1 MGNAILDI
9 GVGIVT
15 LALMF
20 SVGLSLKPESLLSAC
35 HPLSRMAGH
44 LAVTS
49 VIPPLAGLAT
59 VLLLSPPP
67 TVATAILLISACP
80 VGDISNVYALIARAD
95 TGRSLAINVTS
106 VLAAPLT
113 MIPVLAVFHFLGY
126 GEGLLAVPAGP
137 LLLRL
142 FLLLILP
149 VSIGALVGGIRP
161 RWAARHQPK
170 IHLLTSLGIVA
181 LLLFVVC
188 SPAFHFAGHLGGRRR
203 LPRFHHTLHGCRC
216 DQPSLR
222 ISPRQPGS
230 DFRIVERPGP
240 ECCRRC
246 DDRHRPARSRGT
258 RDGLRD
264 LFRARSHPSLRTRPL
279 FRRTG
284 FEKSLFQIF
293 LHLKQVLLVFRNL
306 FSKRYHF
313 L

>member
-1 MGNAILDI
+1 MGNVILDI

-20 SVGLSLKPESLLSAC
+20 SVGLSLKPDSLLSAC

-113 MIPVLAVFHFLGY
+113 MIPVLAVFHVLGY

-188 SPAFHFAGHLGGRRR
+188 SPAFHFAGHLEAATASLVFIVLCTGAAAIS
-203 LPRFHHTLHGCRC
+203 LPAAFRQGSPG
-216 DQPSLR
+216 Q
-222 ISPRQPGS
+222 IS
-230 DFRIVERPGP
+230 
-240 ECCRRC
+240 
-246 DDRHRPARSRGT
+246 
-258 RDGLRD
+258 
-264 LFRARSHPSLRTRPL
+264 
-279 FRRTG
+279 
-284 FEKSLFQIF
+284 
-293 LHLKQVLLVFRNL
+293 VLLSVPVRNVAVAVMVAIGLLGRAELATVFAIYFALEVILLFGLARFFAARGLKNL
-306 FSKRYHF
+306 FSKSSST
-313 L
+313 

>member
-1 MGNAILDI
+1 MGNVILDI

-20 SVGLSLKPESLLSAC
+20 SVGLSLKPDSLLSAC

-95 TGRSLAINVTS
+95 TGLSLAINVTS

-113 MIPVLAVFHFLGY
+113 MIPVLAVFHVLGY
-126 GEGLLAVPAGP
+126 GEGLPAVPAGP

-149 VSIGALVGGIRP
+149 VSIGALVRDSPTVGGPTPAENPSAHQSRN
-161 RWAARHQPK
+161 RRAASICR
-170 IHLLTSLGIVA
+170 LLARFSLCRA
-181 LLLFVVC
+181 
-188 SPAFHFAGHLGGRRR
+188 PGGRHR
-203 LPRFHHTLHGCRC
+203 LPRIHRTLHGCRC
-216 DQPSLR
+216 DQPSR
-222 ISPRQPGS
+222 RFSPRQPGS
-230 DFRIVERPGP
+230 DFRFVERPGP

-246 DDRHRPARSRGT
+246 DGRHRPARSCGT

-279 FRRTG
+279 FRRAG

-293 LHLKQVLLVFRNL
+293 LHLKQVLVVFRNL
-306 FSKRYHF
+306 LSKRYHF